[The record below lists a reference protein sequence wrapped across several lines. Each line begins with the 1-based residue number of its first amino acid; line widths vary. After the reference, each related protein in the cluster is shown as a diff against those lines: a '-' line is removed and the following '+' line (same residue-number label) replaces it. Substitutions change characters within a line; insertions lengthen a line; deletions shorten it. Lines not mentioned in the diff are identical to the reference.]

1 MLTFGLLF
9 RSLDCALRQSMDLA
23 LSDMDLT
30 FAQGHIMGFLA
41 QCAAPPCAK
50 DIEDRFQLSHPTV
63 SGLLARL
70 EKKEF
75 IAQRPD
81 PQDRRRKLIYILP
94 KGQRCNETMHAVIQ
108 RGDKKLLEGF
118 SQEEADRFRQYLLR
132 ALHNV
137 APDFEPETEEFQT

>member
-1 MLTFGLLF
+1 MLTFVFLF
-9 RSLDCALRQSMDLA
+9 KSLDCALRQSMDLA

-41 QCAAPPCAK
+41 RCNAPPCAK

-137 APDFEPETEEFQT
+137 APDFQPETEEFQK

>member
-9 RSLDCALRQSMDLA
+9 KSLDCALRQSMDRA

-30 FAQGHIMGFLA
+30 FAQGHIMGFLGH
-41 QCAAPPCAK
+41 CDAPPCAK
-50 DIEDRFQLSHPTV
+50 DIEDQFQLSHPTV

-75 IAQRPD
+75 ITQRPD

-137 APDFEPETEEFQT
+137 APDFEPETEEFQK

>member
-41 QCAAPPCAK
+41 RCNVPPCAK

-137 APDFEPETEEFQT
+137 APDFQPETEEFQK